1 MPAAWASRL
10 AGPPKSKSHGATIS
24 CAPWSISSTAALPT
38 VTGSD
43 LPSMLRKRTGWPSR
57 PPASLI
63 CLMATWAPLYPGSS
77 SGAWSPVMQIAPPI
91 RISALAGAA
100 SATSPASD
108 QPSAEL
114 GRCLIFFPSWSWV
127 APRRRR
133 AGLVVDPSGQGT
145 CQNARPCKTSRMH
158 RLFLRR
164 PAWTPSTNR
173 IAPSG
178 CKGAQRAI
186 LLPFQ
191 ATALT
196 PAGRCSSS
204 ITWAVVRVRQ

>member
-10 AGPPKSKSHGATIS
+10 AGRRSRSRTVPRSAARLVDQLDRGVADRDRVRLAVDVEEAHGLAEQ
-24 CAPWSISSTAALPT
+24 AACI
-38 VTGSD
+38 VD
-43 LPSMLRKRTGWPSR
+43 LLDGDLG
-57 PPASLI
+57 ALG
-63 CLMATWAPLYPGSS
+63 PGSS
-77 SGAWSPVMQIAPPI
+77 NGAWSPVMQIAPPI

-108 QPSAEL
+108 SPTVEFS
-114 GRCLIFFPSWSWV
+114 RCLIVFPSWSWV

-133 AGLVVDPSGQGT
+133 AGLVVDPSGQDT
-145 CQNARPCKTSRMH
+145 CQNARRCKTSRMH
-158 RLFLRR
+158 RLFFRR
-164 PAWTPSTNR
+164 PAWTPFTNR